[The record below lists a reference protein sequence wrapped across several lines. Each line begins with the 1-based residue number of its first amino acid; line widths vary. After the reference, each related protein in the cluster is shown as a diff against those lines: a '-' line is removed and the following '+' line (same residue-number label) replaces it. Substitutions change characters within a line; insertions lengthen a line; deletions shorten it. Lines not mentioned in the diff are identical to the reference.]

1 MFANATLFLTGRNGT
16 ASFDLRA
23 VFVSS
28 SPVDYDTIRISLD
41 GNEEQSLELADYHC
55 AINMAVSCSSLSR
68 GCDTER
74 HHFRLCGN
82 RLGPHPGVPVLR
94 S

>member
-23 VFVSS
+23 AFVYSS
-28 SPVDYDTIRISLD
+28 SVDYDTIRISLE
-41 GNEEQSLELADYHC
+41 GNEEQSLELTDYHC
-55 AINMAVSCSSLSR
+55 AIIMVVSCSSLSR
-68 GCDTER
+68 GCYTER
-74 HHFRLCGN
+74 HHLRLCGN